1 MIQLVY
7 MSSASALFSQAELM
21 DLLTRSR
28 INNER
33 QGVTGLLLYKE
44 GNFLQIIEADE
55 VPARALLQR
64 IQADPRHT
72 GITLL
77 LDEPVTRRSFPDW
90 SMGFRNLSDLEV
102 QALPGYSSLMNNT
115 SALRGLDDAPSH
127 CRALIEF
134 FRSGR

>member
-1 MIQLVY
+1 MIQLAY
-7 MSSASALFSQAELM
+7 MSSASALLSRAELM

-28 INNER
+28 VNNER
-33 QGVTGLLLYKE
+33 QGVTGLLLYKD

-64 IQADPRHT
+64 ILADPRHT
-72 GITLL
+72 GMTFL
-77 LDEPVTRRSFPDW
+77 LDEPITRRSFPDW
-90 SMGFRNLSDLEV
+90 SIGFRHLSDLEV
-102 QALPGYSSLMNNT
+102 QGLPGYSSLMNNT
-115 SALRGLDDAPSH
+115 AAPRGLDDARAN